1 VNGLV
6 QFGLTVFVT
15 PLEADESEVSMGM
28 KILIGYDGSESADAA
43 LDDLRMAGLPRETE
57 ALIVS
62 VGEVLTPPLPP
73 SNEMAGQPL
82 ASQRMA
88 SAIAQAQSQ
97 KAQAVKEAEE
107 LAAKASER
115 VRSYFP
121 DWEVRAEG
129 IAGWPSSELIRR
141 ADEWKADLVVVGS
154 QGRSAVGQF
163 ILGSVSKNVVTDS
176 HHSVRVAR
184 GAVGKKSSPMPR
196 VMIGVDGSPEAER
209 AVRAVGW
216 RVWPDGTEVRIIT
229 VDDGTS
235 PARIARVLPTAAAM
249 IIDRNEE
256 TAVAA
261 KMMVEWGESELRV
274 IGLNV
279 SVAIEK
285 GDPQRALIEEARKW
299 DADSIF
305 VGGRRFDG
313 ALDRFWLGSVSTTVV
328 TKAHCSV
335 EVVRSPTS

>member
-1 VNGLV
+1 
-6 QFGLTVFVT
+6 
-15 PLEADESEVSMGM
+15 MGM
-28 KILIGYDGSESADAA
+28 RILIGYDGSESGDAV
-43 LDDLRMAGLPRETE
+43 LDDLRRAGLPRETE

-62 VGEVLTPPLPP
+62 VGEVLTPPPP
-73 SNEMAGQPL
+73 TTDELAGPAL
-82 ASQRMA
+82 ASPRMA
-88 SAIAQAQSQ
+88 EAIARAQSQ
-97 KAQAVKEAEE
+97 REEALKEAEE

-115 VRSYFP
+115 ARSYFP

-129 IAGWPSSELIRR
+129 LAGWPSSELIRR

-154 QGRSAVGQF
+154 QGRSALGRFV
-163 ILGSVSKNVVTDS
+163 LGSVSKKVVIDS

-184 GAVGKKSSPMPR
+184 GAVGEKSSTPPR

-216 RVWPDGTEVRIIT
+216 RVWPEGTEVRIIT

-235 PARIARVLPTAAAM
+235 PMRIAGILPTAAAM
-249 IIDRNEE
+249 IRASNEE

-261 KMMVEWGESELRV
+261 RMMVEWGENELRV

-285 GDPQRALIEEARKW
+285 GDPRRALIEEARKW
-299 DADSIF
+299 NADSIF
-305 VGGRRFDG
+305 VGGRRFDS
-313 ALDRFWLGSVSTTVV
+313 ALERFWLGSVSTALV

-335 EVVRSPTS
+335 EVVRSATS